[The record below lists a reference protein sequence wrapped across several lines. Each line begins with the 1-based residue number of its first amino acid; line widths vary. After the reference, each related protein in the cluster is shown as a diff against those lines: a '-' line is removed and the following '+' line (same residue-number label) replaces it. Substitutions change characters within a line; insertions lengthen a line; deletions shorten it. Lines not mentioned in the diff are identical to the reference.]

1 MPEIR
6 KKLIKRSKK
15 KNAEPIEIKLCF
27 LGITL
32 AGMALRKPNPVE
44 FLLEDKNYNRTE
56 KVIDSLNREITGKEK
71 EKLLDN
77 TVKEARREGNIFYL
91 CSSHDDC
98 AKDHKDYQ
106 GKIYVDEK
114 AVPTLEEFRYIV
126 QNKIQSFQWVTFR
139 PVWMTTRPHCRHYF
153 KALKSEDVLSH
164 SVAQLTK
171 NHRMH
176 HKTGKYEMQTIRYK
190 TGEETLK
197 AYKERLKYHEY
208 LYAQYKTETL
218 KKLIQKDKFLIK
230 KWEDY
235 LKRL

>member
-6 KKLIKRSKK
+6 KKLIKRAKNKK
-15 KNAEPIEIKLCF
+15 AEPIEIKLCF
-27 LGITL
+27 VGIAL
-32 AGMALRKPNPVE
+32 AGMALKKANPVE

-56 KVIDSLNREITGKEK
+56 KVIDSLNREIAGNEK
-71 EKLLDN
+71 EKLIKD
-77 TVKEARREGNIFYL
+77 TVKEARREDRIFYL

-98 AKDHKDYQ
+98 ATDHKDYQ

-176 HKTGKYEMQTIRYK
+176 HKSGKYEIQTVRYK

-197 AYKERLKYHEY
+197 AYEERLRYHEY
-208 LYAQYKTETL
+208 LYSQYKTETL
-218 KKLIQKDKFLIK
+218 RKLIAKDKLLIQKWKV
-230 KWEDY
+230 Y
-235 LKRL
+235 LRGL